1 MDIVGKRRWW
11 FLLSGMM
18 IIPGIIS
25 LILFQLAPGIDFTS
39 GSVLNLTFSERV
51 SETDIRVEMELL
63 GHPEA
68 SIQKVGDNGV
78 FIRTTMLKQAGEM
91 DTSKSE
97 QEIILETLGKVAAIE
112 TIEVD
117 TISPIIARE
126 TVQKAII
133 AMAVASVAIL
143 FYITWAFRRIPNS
156 FRYGLAALLALA
168 HDLLIVLGTFSILGK
183 VANMEVNAMFI
194 VGLLAVA
201 GYSVNDTIV
210 VFDRIRENVARNID
224 RPLVDSVNISL
235 METFG
240 RSLNTSATTMF
251 VLIALILFG
260 GPTILSLLVVLL
272 IGVLV
277 GTYSSI
283 FVAAQFV
290 VMWEQGEIGRLFRR
304 SRRPHVQSN

>member
-1 MDIVGKRRWW
+1 
-11 FLLSGMM
+11 
-18 IIPGIIS
+18 
-25 LILFQLAPGIDFTS
+25 
-39 GSVLNLTFSERV
+39 
-51 SETDIRVEMELL
+51 
-63 GHPEA
+63 
-68 SIQKVGDNGV
+68 
-78 FIRTTMLKQAGEM
+78 MLKQAGQSE
-91 DTSKSE
+91 TSKSE
-97 QEIILETLGKVAAIE
+97 QEIILESLGELAAIQSR
-112 TIEVD
+112 EVD
-117 TISPIIARE
+117 TISPIVAEE
-126 TVQKAII
+126 TVRKAII
-133 AMAVASVAIL
+133 AMVVASVAIL

-156 FRYGLAALLALA
+156 FRYGVAALLALV
-168 HDLLIVLGTFSILGK
+168 HDLVIVLGTFSILGK

-224 RPLVDSVNISL
+224 RPLISSVNTSL
-235 METFG
+235 LETFG

-283 FVAAQFV
+283 FVASQFL
-290 VMWEQGEIGRLFRR
+290 VMWEQGEIGRVFRR
-304 SRRPHVQSN
+304 SRRTQAQSN